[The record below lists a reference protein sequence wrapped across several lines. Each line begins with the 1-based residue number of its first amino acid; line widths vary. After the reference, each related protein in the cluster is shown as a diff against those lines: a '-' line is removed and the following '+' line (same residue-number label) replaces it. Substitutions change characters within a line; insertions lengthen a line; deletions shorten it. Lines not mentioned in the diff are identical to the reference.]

1 MAIQMDK
8 TSIIVCS
15 VIGSLGLLSAILGFS
30 AEGTKLT
37 VSTADLTAVSCLSFF
52 SLDQLANVIDIVT
65 TLALACLTDGSMNS
79 ARSRSTHIYAA
90 IYHTGVRRRL
100 PLPAEPGDR
109 ARDLRRHLPGGGSD
123 HLLGGGRLLRLLQV
137 PRHPFG
143 DQKDRQHRLRRF
155 LMVSSTYIL

>member
-52 SLDQLANVIDIVT
+52 SLDQLANVID
-65 TLALACLTDGSMNS
+65 
-79 ARSRSTHIYAA
+79 THHA
-90 IYHTGVRRRL
+90 
-100 PLPAEPGDR
+100 R
-109 ARDLRRHLPGGGSD
+109 ARLLNRWIDELRALTLHAYICSHIPYWCTATTASTRRTRRSGSGSAPPSSWWWLRSPSRRWAAAAAAAGPAPSLRRPKGSSASSA
-123 HLLGGGRLLRLLQV
+123 
-137 PRHPFG
+137 PFSHG
-143 DQKDRQHRLRRF
+143 Q
-155 LMVSSTYIL
+155 